1 MRLIYADELTKI
13 TIKSLEQNPHSDPIH
28 KAMHKHEHNHFLTLI
43 DSVPTVDAVEVVHGR
58 LDNERVVEAIEQ
70 LSDIRAQYD
79 YYNPDEIRKCHALTF
94 AIVMLNDVL
103 GERRSGD
110 EKY

>member
-1 MRLIYADELTKI
+1 MGLINADALSEKLDWDNDIQRWTLRGIDDLDEL
-13 TIKSLEQNPHSDPIH
+13 
-28 KAMHKHEHNHFLTLI
+28 
-43 DSVPTVDAVEVVHGR
+43 PTVDAVEVVHGR

-103 GERRSGD
+103 GERRNGD